1 MSAAPAAG
9 SFEIEVETTFSAA
22 HALRFRGARE
32 PVHGHDFRVT
42 VRIGGGDLDADGLLF
57 DFHEVERQL
66 GEIVG
71 PFRSRDLNATP
82 PFDRVNP
89 SAEEIARH
97 IATSLA
103 ARLPATAAVLSV
115 RVTEAPGCAATFR
128 PGAGGSR

>member
-1 MSAAPAAG
+1 MTAAPAAG

-22 HALRFRGARE
+22 HALRFRGGRE

-57 DFHEVERQL
+57 DFHEVERHL
-66 GEIVG
+66 GEIVA

-97 IATSLA
+97 IASSLS

-128 PGAGGSR
+128 PATGAPR

>member
-1 MSAAPAAG
+1 MPAHPAAG
-9 SFEIEVETTFSAA
+9 CFEIEVETTFSAA
-22 HALRFRGARE
+22 HALRFRGSRE

-42 VRIGGGDLDADGLLF
+42 VRIGGGELDADGLLF
-57 DFHEVERQL
+57 DFHEVERHL

-71 PFRSRDLNATP
+71 PFRSQDLNATP

-97 IATSLA
+97 LATSLA

-128 PGAGGSR
+128 PAAGGVR

>member
-1 MSAAPAAG
+1 MSAPAAG
-9 SFEIEVETTFSAA
+9 TFEIEVETSFSAA

-42 VRIGGGDLDADGLLF
+42 VRIGGGELDADGLLF
-57 DFHEVERQL
+57 DFHEVERHL
-66 GEIVG
+66 GEIVA
-71 PFRSRDLNATP
+71 PFRSRDLNAVP

-97 IATSLA
+97 VAVRLA
-103 ARLPATAAVLSV
+103 ERLPAAAEILAV

-128 PGAGGSR
+128 PAAGAIR

>member
-1 MSAAPAAG
+1 MSAPVAG
-9 SFEIEVETTFSAA
+9 TFEIEVETSFSAA

-42 VRIGGGDLDADGLLF
+42 VRIGGRELDPDGLLF
-57 DFHEVERQL
+57 DFHEVERHL
-66 GEIVG
+66 AEIVA
-71 PFRSRDLNATP
+71 PFRSRDLNAVP

-97 IATSLA
+97 VA
-103 ARLPATAAVLSV
+103 ARLSGRLPAAAEILSV

-128 PGAGGSR
+128 PAAGATR

>member
-1 MSAAPAAG
+1 MSVPAAG
-9 SFEIEVETTFSAA
+9 SFEIEVETSFSAA

-42 VRIGGGDLDADGLLF
+42 VRIGGGELDADGLLF
-57 DFHEVERQL
+57 DFHEVERHL

-71 PFRSRDLNATP
+71 PFRNRDLNAVP

-89 SAEEIARH
+89 SAEEIARQV
-97 IATSLA
+97 AMRLA
-103 ARLPATAAVLSV
+103 ERLPAAAAVLSV

-128 PGAGGSR
+128 PSAGATR

>member
-1 MSAAPAAG
+1 MSAPVAG
-9 SFEIEVETTFSAA
+9 TFEIEVETSFSAA

-42 VRIGGGDLDADGLLF
+42 VRIGGGELDADGLLF
-57 DFHEVERQL
+57 DFHEVERHL
-66 GEIVG
+66 GEIVA
-71 PFRSRDLNATP
+71 PFRSRDLNAVP

-97 IATSLA
+97 VAVRLA
-103 ARLPATAAVLSV
+103 ERLPAAAEILAV

-128 PGAGGSR
+128 PAAGAIR